1 MGRSYNFV
9 GASMKLIR
17 LTNATKGRIGEGLI
31 LNTEAMMSFFENTQE
46 DGTKVTVAFGMNGNS
61 WEVQKSIDE
70 IMAVIDGE

>member
-1 MGRSYNFV
+1 
-9 GASMKLIR
+9 MKLIR

-61 WEVQKSIDE
+61 WEVKETIDE
-70 IMAVIDGE
+70 VMAQIKESE

>member
-1 MGRSYNFV
+1 
-9 GASMKLIR
+9 MKLIK

-61 WEVQKSIDE
+61 WEVKETIDE
-70 IMAVIDGE
+70 VMAMININ

>member
-1 MGRSYNFV
+1 
-9 GASMKLIR
+9 MKLIK

-61 WEVQKSIDE
+61 WEVQETIDE
-70 IMAVIDGE
+70 VMSQIKESE